1 MSRKI
6 TRKILSTAIAA
17 SVALEAAPVMAQML
31 EEVIVTARKRQESIL
46 KVPVTVTAF
55 SSQTLDEFAIGDIRG
70 IADMTPGLNFST
82 GPLASGVL
90 VSLRGIGTGTNNPAV
105 SQSVALVVDGMQ
117 FTQGLAF
124 GASQFDMAQ
133 VEVLKGPQALF
144 FGKAAPAGVI
154 AVTTADPTDEVEVRL
169 RAGYEIEAEETV
181 GELILSGPVTDSL
194 GLRLAAQ
201 FSDKDGHFS
210 NNAEP
215 VGPDA
220 YPPYG
225 NLGVAGVTGENF
237 PNTETTLLRGTALWR
252 PADDFQ
258 ARLKLNYA
266 DAETEGTGGEPQL
279 VDCPEGTDASNSI
292 FGVGFIAGEDCKA
305 DDKQNFAYMD
315 PAEFPL
321 IYNGGEPFSELE
333 QYFGTLDLEYDIG
346 RDLTLSSV
354 TGYYNVDQKS
364 MINGSLTTE
373 VGTPFTIQSDLDADD
388 FTQELRLT
396 SAYGGALNF
405 MVGGFYQK
413 GEIDY
418 LSSLPFNQAYIAF
431 GRVPPLVAGYA
442 DHNVESEV
450 YSLFGQVLW
459 QITPD
464 FELGVGARWTDEQ
477 REDEVMDLVPTLSG
491 GAAEPVD
498 LGQKN
503 IGDSNW
509 SPEATF
515 TYTPTDELTF
525 YGNLK
530 QAYKSGSFDIGGQ
543 VDPGE
548 DVSFGDERV
557 RGGELGI
564 KSRWLDGSLAFN
576 GAAYYYKYDD
586 LQVETKVFD
595 PSAGRVAVRTTNAG
609 SAEIYGIDI
618 DMSYVPPAL
627 EGLMLYGGVNWNT
640 AEYDDFD
647 NAACWQGQTLSQGCN
662 IDLTGNG
669 VGDLQDLSGEPLLR
683 APDWMANVGFNYETT
698 VFNDMTFRLGS
709 IATYS
714 DSYSA
719 SSTNLPSAYQD
730 SYTKVNA
737 NIGLM
742 GADGKWQIEVIGDN
756 LTDEYVYG
764 NCAPQGYANTLLFA
778 EPLAGTGTAN
788 GGSGG
793 APEVACWVEQGMSV
807 LMRFTWNFF

>member
-1 MSRKI
+1 MSLKM
-6 TRKILSTAIAA
+6 TRKVLSTAIAA
-17 SVALEAAPVMAQML
+17 SLALEALPVMAQML
-31 EEVIVTARKRQESIL
+31 EEVVVTARKREESIL
-46 KVPVTVTAF
+46 KVPVTLSAF

-154 AVTTADPTDEVEVRL
+154 SVTTADPADEAEVRV
-169 RAGYEIEAEETV
+169 RGGYEIEAEETV
-181 GELILSGPVTDSL
+181 GELILSGPVTDTL

-201 FSDKDGHFS
+201 FSDMDGYFT
-210 NNAEP
+210 NNAVP

-225 NLGVAGVTGENF
+225 NLGVAPVTNKNF
-237 PNTETTLLRGTALWR
+237 PNTETTLLRGTALWT
-252 PADDFQ
+252 PTDSFK

-266 DAETEGTGGEPQL
+266 DTDTEGTGGEPQL
-279 VDCPEGTDASNSI
+279 VHCPEGTDAANSI
-292 FGVGFIAGEDCKA
+292 FKVGFIAGEDCKA

-321 IYNGGEPFSELE
+321 IYNGGKPFSELE
-333 QYFGTLDLEYDIG
+333 QYFGSLELEYDLDN
-346 RDLTLSSV
+346 DLTLSSV
-354 TGYYNVDQKS
+354 TGFYQVDQKS
-364 MINGSLTTE
+364 MINGSITTE
-373 VGTPFTIQSDLDADD
+373 VGTPFTIQGDLDAND

-405 MVGGFYQK
+405 MVGGFYQN
-413 GEIDY
+413 GQIDY
-418 LSSLPFNQAYIAF
+418 LSSLPFNQSYIAF

-442 DHNVESEV
+442 DHNVDAEV

-459 QITPD
+459 QMTPEL
-464 FELGVGARWTDEQ
+464 ELGLGARWTDEQ
-477 REDEVMDLVPTLSG
+477 REDRVMDLAPTLTG
-491 GAAEPVD
+491 GAAVPVD
-498 LGQKN
+498 LGQKK

-509 SPEATF
+509 SPELTL
-515 TYTPTDELTF
+515 TYTPTDNLTF

-530 QAYKSGSFDIGGQ
+530 QAYKSGSFDVGGQ

-576 GAAYYYKYDD
+576 AAGYYYKYDD

-595 PSAGRVAVRTTNAG
+595 PAAGRVAVRTTNAG
-609 SAEIYGIDI
+609 SAEIYGVDV
-618 DMSYVPPAL
+618 DLSYMPPAI
-627 EGLMLYGGVNWNT
+627 EGLMLYGGVNWNS
-640 AEYDDFD
+640 AEYDEFD
-647 NAACWQGQTLSQGCN
+647 NAACWQGQTQSQGCN

-669 VGDLQDLSGEPLLR
+669 IGDVQDLSGEPLLR
-683 APDWMANVGFNYETT
+683 APDWMASFGFNYETP
-698 VFNDMTFRLGS
+698 VFKDMTFRFGS
-709 IATYS
+709 NTNYS

-730 SYTKVNA
+730 SYTKTSA
-737 NIGLM
+737 NIGLI
-742 GADGKWQIEVIGDN
+742 GPDNKWEIEVIGDN

-778 EPLAGTGTAN
+778 EPLAGTGTEN

-793 APEVACWVEQGMSV
+793 QPEVACWVERGMSV